1 MYSGYELIWLFFCT
15 SFLGWLLE
23 TVSAATRQRKF
34 ANRGIVNAPFCV
46 IYGVAAVS
54 TQCSARNFMDFGCL
68 QRVQFWRL
76 LLSGLQDI

>member
-46 IYGVAAVS
+46 IYGVAAVII
-54 TQCSARNFMDFGCL
+54 TVF
-68 QRVQFWRL
+68 
-76 LLSGLQDI
+76 